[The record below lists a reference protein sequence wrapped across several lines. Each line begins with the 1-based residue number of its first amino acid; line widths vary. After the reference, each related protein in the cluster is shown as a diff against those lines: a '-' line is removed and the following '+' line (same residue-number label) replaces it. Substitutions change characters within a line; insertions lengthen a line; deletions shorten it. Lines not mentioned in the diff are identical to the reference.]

1 MAAFGAMGKTEW
13 NLSVLWETR
22 VILSLLLAS
31 FAQGVLQLLA
41 VEGLYFFYKQDT
53 AGTET
58 NTTQSIV
65 VFFVQVLS
73 FLVGIYPCVGVP
85 HIVCAFLAQTN
96 A

>member
-1 MAAFGAMGKTEW
+1 MAAFGDMGKTEW

-53 AGTET
+53 AGT
-58 NTTQSIV
+58 
-65 VFFVQVLS
+65 
-73 FLVGIYPCVGVP
+73 
-85 HIVCAFLAQTN
+85 
-96 A
+96 